1 MTRNSAIPAKGD
13 DTSTPPPRGAV
24 VITGGAQGIGRAVAE
39 RVAAAG
45 YPVALL
51 DLQDTVTVTADEIEA
66 ATGTVVRG
74 YEVDVTSDRMVGDA
88 AHAVAADFG
97 GVYGLVNNAGRLTA
111 KYDLAEDILE
121 SDFDSLVSTHVKGSF
136 LSSSNFIRMMKAN
149 RSGRIIFVSSLV
161 GPLGYRRRVPYAT
174 AKSAVLGM
182 MRSLAAEGGPFNVT
196 ANSVNPG
203 YIYTDAFSSRVAAGD
218 IDAEKLLQRIPVGRF
233 GTGDDVAKVIV
244 SLLSPSFD
252 YVTGTELWV
261 DGGYHI
267 MGDVS

>member
-1 MTRNSAIPAKGD
+1 MRNDGAVPTHDKTSA
-13 DTSTPPPRGAV
+13 PPGAV

-39 RVAAAG
+39 SVAAAG
-45 YPVALL
+45 HPVALL
-51 DLQDTVTVTADEIEA
+51 DLQDAVTTTAAEIEA
-66 ATGTVVRG
+66 AAGTLARG
-74 YEVDVTSDRMVGDA
+74 YAVDVTDGRLVEEA
-88 AHAVAADFG
+88 ARAVAADFG

-111 KYDLAEDILE
+111 SYDLVEDIAE

-136 LSSSNFIRMMKAN
+136 LCSSKFMPMMKTN
-149 RSGRIIFVSSLV
+149 KRGRIVFISSLV
-161 GPLGYRRRVPYAT
+161 GPLGYRRRLPYAT

-203 YIYTDAFSSRVAAGD
+203 YIYTDAFASRVAAGD
-218 IDAEKLLQRIPVGRF
+218 IEADKLLQRIPVGRF
-233 GTGDDVAKVIV
+233 GSGDDVAKIIV

-261 DGGYHI
+261 DGGYHM